1 MLQVTNKC
9 LLFSA
14 PAENFARAFH
24 RWFAGIVP
32 ELQLGALGQLDSTSS
47 VSGGSIITLLSC
59 PCNPQFP
66 LAEPVPDWEERIS
79 KLSRACAQTC
89 GESHSPGIAPPGS
102 RTAKF
107 RLRSMIPGSRT
118 VARRYQS
125 AMNLGESSGK
135 PGTPPVTVHQTLW
148 LGKDW
153 AGVRSMAITV
163 TVVLAILA
171 LGSALSS
178 RRPDARQ

>member
-1 MLQVTNKC
+1 MPTVQRASEILREHFIAGSLELCRSCSWEPSASSIAQVQY
-9 LLFSA
+9 
-14 PAENFARAFH
+14 PAAAY
-24 RWFAGIVP
+24 
-32 ELQLGALGQLDSTSS
+32 
-47 VSGGSIITLLSC
+47 LLSC